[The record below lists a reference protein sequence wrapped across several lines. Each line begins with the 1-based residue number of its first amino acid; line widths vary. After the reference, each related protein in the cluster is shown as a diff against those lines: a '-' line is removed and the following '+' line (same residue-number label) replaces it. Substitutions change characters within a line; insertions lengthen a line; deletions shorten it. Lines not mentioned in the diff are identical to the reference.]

1 MSEAETIL
9 IDPKRAEQMRGKS
22 GLWRLLPIAVILAG
36 LALSYAFGLQHYLSL
51 SFLGESRAALK
62 AYAGAHYLLSAALF
76 MAIYIAA
83 VAFSLPAATILTV
96 FGGFLFG
103 WLAGGFMVVIAA
115 TIGACILFL
124 AARSALGG
132 FLRDKVG
139 GRAAALA
146 EGFKKDAFSYLLVL
160 RLAPVFPFF
169 FVNIAPALF
178 DVTLRTFAAATFL
191 GIIPGTFAYAFLGQG
206 VDSVLDAAHA
216 AGKAAS
222 IGDLVTPQITLAFAG
237 LACVAAMPLIIK
249 KLRRAPD
256 GEMK

>member
-1 MSEAETIL
+1 MSEGGALLNEPARTET
-9 IDPKRAEQMRGKS
+9 KAKS
-22 GLWRLLPIAVILAG
+22 GLWRLVPIGVILAG
-36 LALSYAFGLQHYLSL
+36 LALSYAFGLQDYLSL
-51 SFLGESRAALK
+51 SYLSDSRAALK
-62 AYAGAHYLLSAALF
+62 AYVGENYLLSAAMF
-76 MAIYIAA
+76 IAVYIAA

-103 WLAGGFMVVIAA
+103 WLAGGMMVVVAA

-124 AARSALGG
+124 AARSAFGG

-206 VDSVLDAAHA
+206 VDSVLDAAQKS
-216 AGKAAS
+216 GKQAS
-222 IGDLVTPQITLAFAG
+222 LSDLVTPQISLAFAA
-237 LACVAAMPLIIK
+237 LACVAAIPIIIK
-249 KLRRAPD
+249 KLRKPPA
-256 GEMK
+256 GEV

>member
-1 MSEAETIL
+1 MSEAEIIL
-9 IDPKRAEQMRGKS
+9 NDPKRAEKPEGKG
-22 GLWRLLPIAVILAG
+22 GLWRLLPIGIILAG
-36 LALSYAFGLQHYLSL
+36 LGLSYAFGLQHYLSL
-51 SFLGESRAALK
+51 SYLGESRAALK
-62 AYAGAHYLLSAALF
+62 AYSAANFGLSAATF
-76 MAIYIAA
+76 MAIYILA

-103 WLAGGFMVVIAA
+103 WLAGGLMVVIAA

-124 AARSALGG
+124 AARSAFGG

-139 GRAAALA
+139 GRAATLA

-178 DVTLRTFAAATFL
+178 DVSLRTFVAATFL
-191 GIIPGTFAYAFLGQG
+191 GIIPGTFAYAFLGKG
-206 VDSVLDAAHA
+206 VDSVLDAAQA

-222 IGDLVTPQITLAFAG
+222 IGDLVTPQITLAFAA
-237 LACVAAMPLIIK
+237 LACVAAVPVIIK
-249 KLRRAPD
+249 KLRSAPD
-256 GEMK
+256 GGTK

>member
-1 MSEAETIL
+1 MSEAETVL
-9 IDPKRAEQMRGKS
+9 NEGAPAGQTKAGS
-22 GLWRLLPIAVILAG
+22 GLRKLLPFGIVLAG
-36 LALSYAFGLQHYLSL
+36 LALSYAFGLQDYLSL
-51 SFLGESRAALK
+51 SYLGESRAALK
-62 AYAGAHYLLSAALF
+62 AYVTANFFLSVILF
-76 MAIYIAA
+76 MSIYITA

-103 WLAGGFMVVIAA
+103 WLAGGLMVVVAA

-124 AARSALGG
+124 AARSAFGG

-146 EGFKKDAFSYLLVL
+146 EGFKQDAFSYLLVL

-178 DVTLRTFAAATFL
+178 DVTLRIFAAATFL

-206 VDSVLDAAHA
+206 VDSVLDAAQSS
-216 AGKAAS
+216 GTQAS

-237 LACVAAMPLIIK
+237 LACVAAIPIIIK
-249 KLRRAPD
+249 KLRKRPA
-256 GEMK
+256 GEV